1 MGLRMVSRL
10 IDHLGFWL
18 RLVSSHV
25 SGRFARALE
34 TEGVSVVEWV
44 LLREVYRA
52 ELPVPQIRLA
62 ERMGLTRGAITKLAD
77 RLVARGLI
85 LRQGNALDGRVQ
97 ALTLTRAGEALVPEL
112 AALADANDA
121 VCFAALSA
129 EEQARL
135 RALLQKLAEAQ
146 GASALPIG

>member
-1 MGLRMVSRL
+1 MVSGL
-10 IDHLGFWL
+10 TDHLGFWL
-18 RLVSSHV
+18 RLVSNHV

-34 TEGVSVVEWV
+34 AEGVSVVEWV

-85 LRQGNALDGRVQ
+85 LRQGDALDGRVQ
-97 ALTLTRAGEALVPEL
+97 ALTLTRAGEALVPGL

-129 EEQARL
+129 EEQASL

-146 GASALPIG
+146 GVSVLPIG